1 MGYAGRIM
9 AGILFVRTRDL
20 AETVAFYME
29 RVGMNRWL
37 SQPQIEILQ
46 HENLLVG
53 FHQAEQADTDALIT
67 FFYAS
72 RAEVDEMH
80 ARLSRVALGAPQENA
95 RYDIYNFYATDPDG
109 RRIEFQAFL
118 KPVPAIPAVP
128 GRPA

>member
-1 MGYAGRIM
+1 M
-9 AGILFVRTRDL
+9 AGILFVRTLDL

-29 RVGMNRWL
+29 RVGMNRWI

-53 FHQAEQADTDALIT
+53 FHQAEEADTDALIT
-67 FFYAS
+67 FFYGS
-72 RAEVDEMH
+72 RDEVDEMY

-118 KPVPAIPAVP
+118 KPVPPIPAVP
-128 GRPA
+128 GR